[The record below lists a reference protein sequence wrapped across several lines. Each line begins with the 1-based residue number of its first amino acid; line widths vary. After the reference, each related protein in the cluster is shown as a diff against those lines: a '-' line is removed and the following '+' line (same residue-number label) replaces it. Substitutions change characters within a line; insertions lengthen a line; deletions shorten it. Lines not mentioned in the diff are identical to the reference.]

1 MHDETPDDGATVNT
15 TTSTLH
21 TAGPSA
27 PDPLAGRTVLVTGV
41 SRRRGIGFGI
51 ASALADAGARLVIH
65 HFAPHD
71 ADQPWGSED
80 VAALLADLDAAHP
93 GCVLANFSFDLARD
107 GAAKQLIR
115 AATERAGR
123 LHGLVCNHARS
134 GGDGSLFDVD
144 EAMLDGHWRVN
155 ARSTILLTRYFAEQF
170 EPRPAEAPSAPG
182 QRPAREPHEARSSGR
197 VVWLTSGQIDSP
209 MPGEVAYAT
218 SKAALA
224 GVTKTVCA
232 ELLSRGVALNTINPG
247 PVNTGYMD
255 PETADR
261 PLDELRAIQAEQ
273 PFGRFGTPGDIGR
286 LVAWLMSPASRW
298 VVGQVISSDGG
309 FSLG

>member
-1 MHDETPDDGATVNT
+1 MRDQTPDGE
-15 TTSTLH
+15 
-21 TAGPSA
+21 TAESPALQSPA
-27 PDPLAGRTVLVTGV
+27 SDDLAGRTILVTGV

-51 ASALADAGARLVIH
+51 ATALAEAGAHLVIH
-65 HFAPHD
+65 HYAPHD
-71 ADQPWGSED
+71 EHQPWGSED
-80 VAALLADLDAAHP
+80 VDALLADFDAAHP
-93 GCVLANFSFDLARD
+93 GRIVADVSLDLARD
-107 GAAKQLIR
+107 GAAQELIET
-115 AATERAGR
+115 ATTAAGR

-144 EAMLDGHWRVN
+144 EEMLEGHWRVN

-170 EPRPAEAPSAPG
+170 EPEEPRPAAAPG
-182 QRPAREPHEARSSGR
+182 QRPARQPHDDRSSGR
-197 VVWLTSGQIDSP
+197 VVWLTSGQIDSR

-224 GVTKTVCA
+224 GVTPTVAA
-232 ELLSRGVALNTINPG
+232 ELVGRGVGLNTINPG

-255 PETADR
+255 PDTADR
-261 PLDELRAIQAEQ
+261 PLDDLTRLRAEQ
-273 PFGRFGTPGDIGR
+273 PFGRFGTPEDVGR

-298 VVGQVISSDGG
+298 VVGQVLTSDGG

>member
-1 MHDETPDDGATVNT
+1 MRDETPDDGATAR
-15 TTSTLH
+15 TS
-21 TAGPSA
+21 S
-27 PDPLAGRTVLVTGV
+27 PDTDHSLAGRTILVTGV

-51 ASALADAGARLVIH
+51 ARALAEAGAHLVIH
-65 HFAPHD
+65 HYAPHD
-71 ADQPWGSED
+71 EHQPWGSDD
-80 VAALLADLDAAHP
+80 VAALLADLDAARP
-93 GCVLANFSFDLARD
+93 GCVVADISLDLAHT
-107 GAAKQLIR
+107 GAAKQLIE
-115 AATERAGR
+115 AATRAAGR

-144 EAMLDGHWRVN
+144 ETLLDGHWRAN

-170 EPRPAEAPSAPG
+170 EPRSPQSPTAPG
-182 QRPAREPHEARSSGR
+182 QHLTREPHDDRSSGR

-261 PLDELRAIQAEQ
+261 PLDELRAMEARQ
-273 PFGRFGTPGDIGR
+273 PFGRFGAPEDAAR

-298 VVGQVISSDGG
+298 VVGQVITSDGG